1 MTAHFLAVARFTSKA
16 GSNHD
21 WDFAVIDSQNKAECM
36 DFVKEAILERT
47 TLANPIDSTDHSTP
61 READENSRWKFINT
75 VRQTGTECGS
85 RTALHLYIAAH
96 SKDMADFECKINE
109 LGAVAADEP
118 LCPKARSWAEE
129 LRAGSFDEH
138 LQEYEWLKA
147 IIVDPDDD

>member
-1 MTAHFLAVARFTSKA
+1 
-16 GSNHD
+16 
-21 WDFAVIDSQNKAECM
+21 
-36 DFVKEAILERT
+36 
-47 TLANPIDSTDHSTP
+47 
-61 READENSRWKFINT
+61 
-75 VRQTGTECGS
+75 
-85 RTALHLYIAAH
+85 
-96 SKDMADFECKINE
+96 MADFECKINE